1 MPQSPSYRLTD
12 EQWHAIEPHLPTSK
26 GHRGGQYK
34 DHRPM
39 VEGILWVLADGGRW
53 RNVPKEFGSWSSV
66 FDRFRRWVR
75 SGVWED
81 IWAALRDRKAEA
93 GAIDAKLYSIDG
105 SVVRAHVSAAG
116 ARKKNGR
123 TGSRRTTRSGG
134 ARAASA
140 PRST

>member
-1 MPQSPSYRLTD
+1 MSLPPSYRLTD
-12 EQWHAIEPHLPTSK
+12 EQWQTIEPLLPTSQ

-34 DHRPM
+34 EHRPM

-53 RNVPKEFGSWSSV
+53 RNVPEEFGSWSSV
-66 FDRFRRWVR
+66 YDRFRRWTR

-81 IWAALRDRKAEA
+81 IWATLRDRKAEA
-93 GAIDAKLYSIDG
+93 GAIDAKLYSVDG

-116 ARKKNGR
+116 ARKKNGP
-123 TGSRRTTRSGG
+123 TASRRTTPSAG
-134 ARAASA
+134 ARADSA

>member
-1 MPQSPSYRLTD
+1 MSLSPSYRLSD
-12 EQWHAIEPHLPTSK
+12 AQWQALEPLLPTSK
-26 GHRGGQYK
+26 GRRGGQYK

-75 SGVWED
+75 SGVWEA

-93 GAIDAKLYSIDG
+93 GAIDAKLNSIDG

-123 TGSRRTTRSGG
+123 TGNRRTTRWGG

-140 PRST
+140 RRST